1 MTNVVLSTRNIDD
14 FINDISNAVVKK
26 IELWNV
32 NQVQRKTAT
41 DQDDYITRKEAADIL
56 HITLPTLL
64 SRTLDG
70 KITGYRNGR
79 RVLYK
84 KSEVEAAMT
93 EIPANQKRR
102 V

>member
-1 MTNVVLSTRNIDD
+1 MSDILFSPIRLNELELLIENSLRNVLSKQNPHSIAPPSV
-14 FINDISNAVVKK
+14 F
-26 IELWNV
+26 
-32 NQVQRKTAT
+32 
-41 DQDDYITRKEAADIL
+41 ITRQEAADIL

-64 SRTLDG
+64 SRTLEG